1 MSTRKAAFCPGH
13 ITAFFE
19 ICDDV
24 EEPLGK
30 GSRGAGLC
38 ISLGARSTVS
48 VEESSWQEIR
58 IRIDGHDSEAPV
70 TRDALSY
77 LLGERSLRV
86 EVDTALE
93 LPPQQGFA
101 MSAAGA
107 LSAAL
112 ALCEAVGIDFRKAY
126 EAAHIAEVKN
136 GTGLGDVPG
145 IYAGA
150 MELRIKPGLPP
161 FGQVDRIETGA
172 ELVLSVLG
180 NPIST
185 PGILANAEKRRVISA
200 AGRRCV
206 DEFSEHRTLE
216 HLFAL
221 GMEFVEDIGLISPE
235 VLKGIMAA
243 EECGISSMV
252 MLGNSIFCTGDTR
265 ELMNALK
272 PLGHTFKCE
281 IDHKGPRIL
290 S

>member
-1 MSTRKAAFCPGH
+1 MSIRKAAFCPGH

-19 ICDDV
+19 ICDDA

-48 VEESSWQEIR
+48 VEESSWQEII
-58 IRIDGHDSEAPV
+58 IRIDGKDSEAPV

-77 LLGERSLRV
+77 LLGERNLRI

-93 LPPQQGFA
+93 LPLQQGFA

-112 ALCEAVGIDFRKAY
+112 ALCDAVGIDFRKAY

-136 GTGLGDVPG
+136 RTGLGDVSG

-185 PGILANAEKRRVISA
+185 PEILANAEKRRVISA

-235 VLKGIMAA
+235 VLRGIMAA
-243 EECGISSMV
+243 EEYGISSMV
-252 MLGNSIFCTGDTR
+252 MLGNSIFCTGETK
-265 ELMNALK
+265 ELMSALK
-272 PLGHTFKCE
+272 PLGHTFRCE

>member
-1 MSTRKAAFCPGH
+1 MSIRKAAFCPGH

-19 ICDDV
+19 ICDDA
-24 EEPLGK
+24 EEPLKK

-38 ISLGARSTVS
+38 ISLGARSTIS
-48 VEESSWQEIR
+48 IEESSWQEMR
-58 IRIDGHDSEAPV
+58 IRIDGREIEAPV
-70 TRDALSY
+70 TRAALSY
-77 LLGERSLRV
+77 LLGERNLRV
-86 EVDTALE
+86 EVDTALD
-93 LPPQQGFA
+93 LPMQQGFA

-112 ALCEAVGIDFRKAY
+112 ALCEAVGIDHRKAY

-136 GTGLGDVPG
+136 QTGLGDISG
-145 IYAGA
+145 ICAGA
-150 MELRIKPGLPP
+150 MELRVKPGLPP
-161 FGQVDRIETGA
+161 FGQVDRIEIGG

-180 NPIST
+180 KPIST
-185 PGILANAEKRRVISA
+185 PEILKDEEKRKAISA
-200 AGRRCV
+200 TGGKCV

-221 GMEFVEDIGLISPE
+221 GMEFVEDVGLISPE

-243 EECGISSMV
+243 EDHGISSMV
-252 MLGNSIFCTGDTR
+252 MLGNSIFCAGDTK
-265 ELMNALK
+265 ELMKALK

-281 IDHKGPRIL
+281 IDRKGPRML

>member
-1 MSTRKAAFCPGH
+1 MTIRRAAFCPGH

-19 ICDDV
+19 ICDNHT
-24 EEPLGK
+24 EPLRI

-58 IRIDGHDSEAPV
+58 IRIDGTETGAPV
-70 TRDALSY
+70 TRDALAY
-77 LLGERSLRV
+77 LLGERHFRV
-86 EVDTALE
+86 EVDTALD
-93 LPPQQGFA
+93 LPMEQGFA

-112 ALCEAVGIDFRKAY
+112 ALCDALGIDQRKAY

-136 GTGLGDVPG
+136 RTGLGDVAG

-150 MELRIKPGLPP
+150 MELRAEPGLPP
-161 FGQVDRIETGA
+161 FGRVERIDAEA

-180 NPIST
+180 SPIKT
-185 PGILANAEKRRVISA
+185 PNVLRDEQKRKAISA

-206 DEFSEHRTLE
+206 DEFSEHKTLE

-221 GMEFVEDIGLISPE
+221 GMEFVEEAGLVSPE
-235 VLKGIMAA
+235 VLKGMMVA
-243 EECGISSMV
+243 ESHGISSMI
-252 MLGNSIFCTGDTR
+252 MLGNSIFCTGETE
-265 ELMNALK
+265 ELVKALR
-272 PLGHTFKCE
+272 PLGHTYRCE
-281 IDHKGPRIL
+281 IDHKGPRL
-290 S
+290 LV